1 MSENKGSQW
10 LGVVVYTFNRGT
22 GKADWW
28 IPLEFEASLFCIR
41 SSRPAREPV
50 SERLIPWD

>member
-41 SSRPAREPV
+41 SSRPA
-50 SERLIPWD
+50 SAA